1 MAEDAKPAKWTKRD
15 TKWTS
20 WKKDTWKKLFD
31 IELAFIFIF
40 VIEKNLQVTSVY
52 LLVLEKMKNAEPAG
66 IGSFLAA
73 MLYSDILR
81 GLADVSCPSSKR
93 EFDFLFT

>member
-1 MAEDAKPAKWTKRD
+1 MNEKRHKVNFLKERHLKKIEDIWYRSFHFYLCY
-15 TKWTS
+15 W
-20 WKKDTWKKLFD
+20 
-31 IELAFIFIF
+31 
-40 VIEKNLQVTSVY
+40 KNLQVTSVY
-52 LLVLEKMKNAEPAG
+52 LLVFEKMKNAEPAG